1 MNPFPFSE
9 TDPIVYAGPP
19 PTSSDVVIIGGGI
32 IGITTALY
40 LAQQKVSVTVLEKG
54 RVAAEQS
61 SRNWGWIRQQGRDED
76 ELPIMIEAAR
86 LWPQLVQ
93 ECGEDIGLRQT
104 GVTYLASAD
113 KDMADFEAFVRI
125 AAAHDMD
132 TRMLDAGDMSELVK
146 GMSGTFKGGMITPS
160 DMRAEPSLAVPA
172 LARLARRKGVT
183 IVENCAARALEM
195 TAGRTAG
202 VWSEQGYIASPV
214 VLLAGGA
221 WSSLFLK
228 RHGITIPQLSV
239 KATVVATQPMPD
251 FHAGAVAGK
260 HIAFRRRLDG
270 GYTLAPAASH
280 RLYLG
285 PDALRHA
292 AKYVPALKADPLG
305 TRYGLRAPAGY
316 PDSWTTPRT
325 WTPEVPGPFEHMRV
339 LNPAPDASDLRSIER
354 GFRRMFPQL
363 EPVRF
368 QKCWAGMIDLMP
380 DTVPIVDWIPSH
392 SGLLVATGMSGHGF
406 GIGPGMGR
414 VIADMIQGNVVG
426 HNLHRFRFSRF
437 TDGSPIRLGTSL

>member
-1 MNPFPFSE
+1 VNAFPFSE

-40 LAQQKVSVTVLEKG
+40 LAQHNVSVTVLEKG

-61 SRNWGWIRQQGRDED
+61 SRNWGWIRKQGRDED

-86 LWPQLVQ
+86 LWPQLAQ

-104 GVTYLASAD
+104 GITYLARTD
-113 KDMADFEAFVRI
+113 KEMAQFETFMKI

-132 TRMLDAGDMSELVK
+132 TRMLDATDVLELIK
-146 GMSGTFKGGMITPS
+146 GISGSFKGAMITPS

-183 IVENCAARALEM
+183 IIENCAARALDCA
-195 TAGRTAG
+195 AGQVAG
-202 VWSEQGYIASPV
+202 IWSEQGYIATSV

-228 RHGITIPQLSV
+228 KHGITIPQLAV
-239 KATVVATQPMPD
+239 KATVAATQPMPD
-251 FHAGAVAGK
+251 FHAGAAAEK
-260 HIAFRRRLDG
+260 DIAFRRRLDG
-270 GYTLAPAASH
+270 GYTLAPAAAH

-285 PDALRHA
+285 PDAFRHA
-292 AKYVPALKADPLG
+292 AKYLPALKADPLG
-305 TRYGLRAPAGY
+305 TRYALRAPAGY
-316 PDSWTTPRT
+316 PDGWTTPRDWAPDAPT
-325 WTPEVPGPFEHMRV
+325 PFESMRV
-339 LNPAPDASDLRSIER
+339 LNPVPDASHLNSIAR
-354 GFRRMFPQL
+354 GFRRLFPHAG
-363 EPVRF
+363 EIRF
-368 QKCWAGMIDLMP
+368 QKSWAGMIDLMP
-380 DTVPIVDWIPSH
+380 DTVPIVDWVPTH
-392 SGLLVATGMSGHGF
+392 PGLLVATGMSGHGF

-414 VIADMIQGNVVG
+414 VISNLILGNETG

-437 TDGSPIRLGTSL
+437 TDGSAIRLGTSL